1 MESNEV
7 YNFLDNFFRYVL
19 TDICNCVDKEC
30 TILNIQKQVPKFY
43 EKYFSKLPIPKKSSH
58 CNQISSD
65 KGVSHST
72 FQQFTKMEV
81 VDIILSDMKKLKLL
95 SQHKGKYYLLNSY
108 KRFTWKNIQHLNNN
122 DDAKYL
128 IEHTKNYRLINS
140 FFGGDDFVLYVKC
153 IFWFLRK
160 IIVDSIIGSVINN
173 INTGDTTTAISVGS
187 TKIDSDYDVTL
198 YGKYLD
204 IYKVIHRFNKKFQ
217 TIFNETS
224 DVVFD
229 TNVYGASF
237 IKLNS
242 NASSSTNKICG
253 NKEFEY
259 IPLSS
264 ENEKMAQHV
273 WAFVKL
279 LIRLEDILKH
289 NDILYDLLKSS
300 INVSATYGN
309 LISAAEEF
317 TNKYDPSPNYYDKVV
332 SILKD
337 KDDSAENI
345 SFNNYISFVNYNG
358 SETYFTRGAFLDIV
372 VNQQMC
378 GKESH
383 DKILLSAHDYFDSFI
398 ENVADLMYHYHKD
411 KYTIRAQ
418 TALTR
423 IMEMEKNLA
432 KRKLYKGAQE
442 MLEEIKKLQIDC
454 KSSKGILKCSNFLIM
469 HTCMKVVDTVTK
481 VFIGNISK
489 DILDFGIISFK
500 KFAFESNLPS
510 ARSLENTM
518 FSSLSFPS
526 SELLK

>member
-7 YNFLDNFFRYVL
+7 HNFLDNFFRYVL
-19 TDICNCVDKEC
+19 TDICNCVEKEC
-30 TILNIQKQVPKFY
+30 TILNMQKQLPKLY
-43 EKYFSKLPIPKKSSH
+43 EKYFNILSVPKKTSH
-58 CNQISSD
+58 CNQISSE
-65 KGVSHST
+65 KRVFHST

-108 KRFTWKNIQHLNNN
+108 KRFSWKNIQHLNNN

-128 IEHTKNYRLINS
+128 TENTKTYRSICL

-153 IFWFLRK
+153 ILWFLRK
-160 IIVDSIIGSVINN
+160 IIVDSIVSNVINN
-173 INTGDTTTAISVGS
+173 ADTIAISVGS

-198 YGKYLD
+198 YGKYVN

-217 TIFNETS
+217 MIFNETS
-224 DVVFD
+224 DIVFD

-242 NASSSTNKICG
+242 NHSSSTKKTCG
-253 NKEFEY
+253 DKEFEY

-264 ENEKMAQHV
+264 DNEKIAQHV

-279 LIRLEDILKH
+279 LTRLEDILKH

-300 INVSATYGN
+300 INVSSAYGS
-309 LISAAEEF
+309 LLSAAEEF
-317 TNKYDPSPNYYDKVV
+317 TNKYDPSPDYYDKVV
-332 SILKD
+332 LLLKD
-337 KDDSAENI
+337 KDNSEENI

-383 DKILLSAHDYFDSFI
+383 DKILLSTHDYFDSFI

-423 IMEMEKNLA
+423 IMEMEKNLS

-481 VFIGNISK
+481 VFIGNIPK
-489 DILDFGIISFK
+489 DILDFGVNSFK
-500 KFAFESNLPS
+500 KFAFDSNLPS

-518 FSSLSFPS
+518 FSSLSFAS
-526 SELLK
+526 GDLIK

>member
-7 YNFLDNFFRYVL
+7 HNFLDNFFRYVL
-19 TDICNCVDKEC
+19 TDICNCVEKEC
-30 TILNIQKQVPKFY
+30 TILNMQKQLPKLY
-43 EKYFSKLPIPKKSSH
+43 EKYFNILSVPKKTSH
-58 CNQISSD
+58 CNQISIE
-65 KGVSHST
+65 KNVSHSA
-72 FQQFTKMEV
+72 FQQFTKIEV

-108 KRFTWKNIQHLNNN
+108 KRFSWKNIQHLNNN

-128 IEHTKNYRLINS
+128 IEYTKIYKSICI
-140 FFGGDDFVLYVKC
+140 FFGGNEFILYMKC

-160 IIVDSIIGSVINN
+160 IVVDSIVSNVINN
-173 INTGDTTTAISVGS
+173 ADTIAISVGS

-198 YGKYLD
+198 YGKYVD
-204 IYKVIHRFNKKFQ
+204 IYKVIHRFNNKFQ
-217 TIFNETS
+217 MIFNETS
-224 DVVFD
+224 DIIFD

-242 NASSSTNKICG
+242 KSDGKRMCG
-253 NKEFEY
+253 DKEFEY

-264 ENEKMAQHV
+264 DNEKIAQHV

-300 INVSATYGN
+300 INVSSAYSS
-309 LISAAEEF
+309 LLSAAEEF
-317 TNKYDPSPNYYDKVV
+317 TNKYDPSPDYYDKIVLL
-332 SILKD
+332 LKD
-337 KDDSAENI
+337 KDNSDENI

-378 GKESH
+378 GKSL
-383 DKILLSAHDYFDSFI
+383 DKILLSKHDYFDSFI

-423 IMEMEKNLA
+423 IMEIEKNTTN
-432 KRKLYKGAQE
+432 KKLYKTAQE
-442 MLEEIKKLQIDC
+442 MLEQIKKLQIDC
-454 KSSKGILKCSNFLIM
+454 KSSKGILKCSNFVIM
-469 HTCMKVVDTVTK
+469 HTCMKIVDIVTK
-481 VFIGNISK
+481 VFIESIPK
-489 DILDFGIISFK
+489 DILDFGISSFR
-500 KFAFESNLPS
+500 KFAFDSNLPS
-510 ARSLENTM
+510 ARSLENTVY
-518 FSSLSFPS
+518 SSLSFNS
-526 SELLK
+526 IELLQ